1 MNKLGLN
8 KLWARELVIYSV
20 KMSKSMM
27 YEYLEKQEMV
37 FNTKCLH
44 HNWLRV
50 FLVIELDY

>member
-44 HNWLRV
+44 HDWLRV